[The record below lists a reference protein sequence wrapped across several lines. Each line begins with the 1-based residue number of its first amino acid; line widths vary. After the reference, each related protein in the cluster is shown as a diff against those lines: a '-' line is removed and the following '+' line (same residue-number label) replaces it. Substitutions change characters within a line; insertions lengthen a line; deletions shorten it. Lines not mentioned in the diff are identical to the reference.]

1 MNYATYLV
9 TVESIGLDGNKIET
23 TYHMLRAESFTEAV
37 KQITDYFRNDLVGF
51 FIKEYEDFCG
61 EITKEACEDIVKLI
75 EERY

>member
-9 TVESIGLDGNKIET
+9 TIESFGLDDKIET

-51 FIKEYEDFCG
+51 SIKEYEDFCG
-61 EITKEACEDIVKLI
+61 EITKEACENIVKLI

>member
-1 MNYATYLV
+1 MDYAIYLV
-9 TVESIGLDGNKIET
+9 TVESFGLDDKIET

-61 EITKEACEDIVKLI
+61 EITKEACENIVKLI